1 MLQKTVA
8 LILPLFILTSCGGG
22 SGSTAAPVQPPLPVQ
37 PTLPVQPPLPVFS
50 VTSST
55 PADGKTEVLRSETP
69 RVDFSV
75 TPEPNSITNTSIQL
89 VGPSGN
95 VIPMVTTINSTSVSL
110 RPTLSNLPGG
120 TKYTINAASNVTDIN
135 GRKLSGP
142 FKSTFTTASQNWG
155 ATTTIIATLPYFYGG
170 TQPTIAADVE
180 GNITAVWKAS
190 IVGKDTVFASRLNA
204 KSGIWSAATA
214 LYSGNSSGAFGP
226 LSLSVGSNQDAYLIW
241 KNYGTGSDF
250 TFHGMRFNFATNS
263 WSKWAEFDVSHLLPS
278 GIGLNGTSVYPD
290 AIGNLTFISSTDLG
304 IFATRFDIAKATWT
318 APQRLDD
325 PIGGSYL
332 FGVDAIVDRSGNVT
346 ATWIQS
352 YGLQIAHFSIATKS
366 WSAPYLLDDSLN
378 TNGPTKYYSMGSDN
392 NGNVSIVW
400 GHGAGI
406 SGVPTIRAARFDF
419 SSSKW
424 SKQTQLDDGKSV
436 FGAYDASIVVD
447 PLGNLVVV
455 WTQYEGLYSAKYG
468 LNNST
473 WSAPE
478 KIISA
483 NPSINGR
490 ALLSNPDIAGNF
502 TLLFLSNPNVM
513 ASQYVAS
520 VGQWQTPMTIDNLSS
535 GIVVGSNLPV
545 IVSDLSGNVTAVWF
559 AQNNTLGTSQGVVTA
574 NRFK

>member
-1 MLQKTVA
+1 MLQKA
-8 LILPLFILTSCGGG
+8 AGLIFPLFLLTSCGGG
-22 SGSTAAPVQPPLPVQ
+22 SGSTA
-37 PTLPVQPPLPVFS
+37 TPVQPPLPVFS
-50 VTSST
+50 VISST
-55 PADGKTEVLRSETP
+55 PSEGKTGVLRSETP

-75 TPEPNSITNTSIQL
+75 TPDPNSITNTSIQL

-95 VIPMVTTINSTSVSL
+95 VIPTATTINSTSVSL

-120 TKYTINAASNVTDIN
+120 TKYTINAASTVTDAN
-135 GRKLSGP
+135 GRKLSST

-155 ATTTIIATLPYFYGG
+155 ATTTIIGTLPYFTAGRL
-170 TQPTIAADVE
+170 PTIAADIE
-180 GNITAVWKAS
+180 GNITAVWNVS
-190 IVGKDTVFASRLNA
+190 VVGKDTVFASRLNA
-204 KSGIWSAATA
+204 KSGIWSTPTA
-214 LYSGNSSGAFGP
+214 LYSGGSSGVFGG
-226 LSLSVGSNQDAYLIW
+226 LSLTVGSNQDAYLIW
-241 KNYGTGSDF
+241 KEFGTGSDL
-250 TFHGMRFNFATNS
+250 TVHGMRFSVAANS

-290 AIGNLTFISSTDLG
+290 AIGNLTFISSTDVG
-304 IFATRFDIAKATWT
+304 IFATRFDINKATWIT
-318 APQRLDD
+318 PQRLDN
-325 PIGGSYL
+325 PIGGNYL
-332 FGVDAIVDRSGNVT
+332 FGVDALVDKSGNVT
-346 ATWIQS
+346 AAWIQS
-352 YGLQIAHFSIATKS
+352 SGIQIAHFSIATKS

-378 TNGPTKYYSMGSDN
+378 TNGPTKYFSMGSDN

-400 GHGAGI
+400 GHAAGM

-419 SSSKW
+419 NSSKW
-424 SKQTQLDDGKSV
+424 SKETQLDDGKSV
-436 FGAYDASIVVD
+436 FGASDASLVVD

-478 KIISA
+478 KITSA
-483 NPSINGR
+483 NSYLNNR

-520 VGQWQTPMTIDNLSS
+520 VGQWQAPVIIDNLSS
-535 GIVVGSNLPV
+535 GVVEASNIPA

-559 AQNNTLGTSQGVVTA
+559 AMNSTLGTFKYVVTA
-574 NRFK
+574 NKFK